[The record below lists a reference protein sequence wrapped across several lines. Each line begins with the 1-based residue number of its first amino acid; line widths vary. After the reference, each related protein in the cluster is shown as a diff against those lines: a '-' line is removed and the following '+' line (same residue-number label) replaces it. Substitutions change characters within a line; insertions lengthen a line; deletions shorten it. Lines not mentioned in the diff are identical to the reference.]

1 MMQVKQ
7 VEAES
12 GHVYR
17 TKGLKSSLTDFALL
31 QEIGR
36 GAYSQVYKVRRF
48 ADSKIYALKKIDF
61 SRFSKKE
68 KDNALLEISILSSI
82 QSPNVIQLYEAFIDE
97 DS

>member
-1 MMQVKQ
+1 MEV
-7 VEAES
+7 ES

-17 TKGLKSSLTDFALL
+17 TKGLKSSLSDFALL

-61 SRFSKKE
+61 NHFSQKE
-68 KDNALLEISILSSI
+68 KDNALLEISILTSVKS
-82 QSPNVIQLYEAFIDE
+82 QNVI
-97 DS
+97 

>member
-1 MMQVKQ
+1 MEV
-7 VEAES
+7 ES

-17 TKGLKSSLTDFALL
+17 TKGLKSSLSDFALL

-61 SRFSKKE
+61 NRFSQKE
-68 KDNALLEISILSSI
+68 KDNALMEISILTSVKS
-82 QSPNVIQLYEAFIDE
+82 QNVI
-97 DS
+97 